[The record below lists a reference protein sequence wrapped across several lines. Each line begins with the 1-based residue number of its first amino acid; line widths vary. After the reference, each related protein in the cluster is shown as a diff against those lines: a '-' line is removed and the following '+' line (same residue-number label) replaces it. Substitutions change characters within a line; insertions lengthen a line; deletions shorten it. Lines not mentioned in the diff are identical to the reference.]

1 VPDGA
6 THTFRVVAPEARFI
20 VICHPAGQEE
30 LFRLAGEPAAGDGLP
45 QLDGPPDMQRLV
57 QAAAAVGSEILGP
70 PPAEL
75 TEAQPSS

>member
-1 VPDGA
+1 MPDGA